1 MRTQEEQGAL
11 GEHLVQD
18 GLKDLNSE
26 YRAIHDLVISTPDGR
41 TTQIDHVVASPYGVF
56 VIETKKYRG
65 TIIAAQNNATWFQ
78 LLGTCLSPFF
88 SPVKQNEYHIES
100 LKTQVGLPKIVFRS
114 VVVFVG
120 TPRLLSP
127 EPIEGVVTTIAPGV
141 PGLIRHLK
149 TFRTRVLTDA
159 QLQIAFERLADLK
172 RSGPSSADHAQR
184 MRAAQWTRLSSIAP
198 EPSNHPIRAL

>member
-11 GEHLVQD
+11 GEHLVRE
-18 GLKDLNSE
+18 GLQVLNDE
-26 YRAIHDLVISTPDGR
+26 YRAIHDLVISTQDGH
-41 TTQIDHVVASPYGVF
+41 TTQIDHVVPSPYGVF

-65 TIIAAQNNATWFQ
+65 TIIAAQNNETWFQ
-78 LLGTCLSPFF
+78 ILNTCIFPFR

-100 LKTQVGLPKIVFRS
+100 LTSQVGLPKIVFRS

-120 TPRLLSP
+120 TPQLLSP

-141 PGLIRHLK
+141 PGLIRHLSA
-149 TFRTRVLTDA
+149 FRTRVLTDA
-159 QLQIAFERLADLK
+159 QLQPIFDRLADLK

-184 MRAAQWTRLSSIAP
+184 MRAAQRTRLSSIAP
-198 EPSNHPIRAL
+198 EPSVHAIRVI